1 MYCSGAVAMP
11 VLTAASDRG
20 RLALMRALVHGG
32 PSGMGACVAG
42 PRGSGKSSLVTSTAA
57 TLGRHCFP
65 LACSSATRPS
75 ALVSLVAGCA
85 AAGCVLHCTDPAA
98 LAPAALAAMSHA
110 LTTIY
115 GALAAAL
122 EKGNA
127 SGGKGPQV
135 TLLGTKLNLATNS
148 FGCVAEFTM
157 PGSLGGSGAEF
168 GPHGAFAGGG
178 FGGLSGGA
186 LPGLL
191 RSRFRPV
198 LLPPPSLDAILSLKL
213 LQEGFEDYTLLGAK
227 LRLVFEALPSAAL
240 QSPSLS
246 VGLGEQAWGLPQL
259 MPFVVAAGILKRT
272 SPEVSEPRLLMECLM
287 NLVGIQLRSA
297 DALAFKTFIRDV
309 FLSTKVCFEELDSIA
324 LIACL
329 RMSRYFVSF
338 GDNMAY
344 LLHTDMYCIAPHIFN
359 LSSFIYISSSFQSPP
374 YLTPSSPT

>member
-11 VLTAASDRG
+11 VLTASSDRG

-32 PSGMGACVAG
+32 PAGMGACVTG
-42 PRGSGKSSLVTSTAA
+42 PRGCGKSSLVASTAA
-57 TLGRHCFP
+57 TLGRHYFP
-65 LACSSATRPS
+65 LACSSSTRPS

-85 AAGCVLHCTDPAA
+85 AAGCLLHCADPAA

-122 EKGNA
+122 EKGGNA
-127 SGGKGPQV
+127 SSGGGKGPQV

-198 LLPPPSLDAILSLKL
+198 LLPPPGLDAILSLKL
-213 LQEGFEDYTLLGAK
+213 LQEGFEDYTLLAAK
-227 LRLVFEALPSAAL
+227 LRLVFESLPSAAL
-240 QSPSLS
+240 QSPSLG

-259 MPFVVAAGILKRT
+259 MPFVVAAGVLKRT
-272 SPEVSEPRLLMECLM
+272 SPEVAEPRLLMECLV
-287 NLVGIQLRSA
+287 NLVGIQVRSA
-297 DALAFKTFIRDV
+297 DALAFKTLIRDV
-309 FLSTKVCFEELDSIA
+309 FLSTKV
-324 LIACL
+324 
-329 RMSRYFVSF
+329 
-338 GDNMAY
+338 
-344 LLHTDMYCIAPHIFN
+344 
-359 LSSFIYISSSFQSPP
+359 
-374 YLTPSSPT
+374 